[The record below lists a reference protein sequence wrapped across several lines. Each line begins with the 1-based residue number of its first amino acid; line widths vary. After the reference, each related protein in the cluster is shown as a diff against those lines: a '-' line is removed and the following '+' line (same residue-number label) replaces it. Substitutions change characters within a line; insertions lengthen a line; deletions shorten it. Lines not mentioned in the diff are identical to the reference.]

1 MLFGERS
8 PANVVKAFE
17 KHYNSESNHQAIE
30 NQIIRPDLQVFEG
43 QGTVPC
49 VEHLGGLLK
58 FYRRKAA

>member
-1 MLFGERS
+1 M
-8 PANVVKAFE
+8 VKAFE